1 MKVGI
6 IASLAQPH
14 ECYGFDN
21 IIGCDYGAFV
31 CAQAGLRMSIAV
43 GDFDSVTS
51 EQLALIHHYADEV
64 HTLSKDKDVS
74 DTEYALSLT
83 SVEDEVLIV
92 GGLGQRLDHEW
103 ANVLSLFKY
112 PHAKLIN
119 NQHIIFVV
127 NGQTTIKK
135 EKTYCSIFP
144 VTETIIS
151 MSGVKYP
158 LKDHRLR
165 ALDTLCLSNEII
177 HDEAI
182 IKVNQPVLVIL
193 SQ

>member
-14 ECYGFDN
+14 ECHGFDK

-43 GDFDSVTS
+43 GDFDSVTQ
-51 EQLALIHHYADEV
+51 EQTSLIHQYADDV

-83 SVEDEVLIV
+83 SSEDEVVIV

-112 PHAKLIN
+112 PHAHLMN
-119 NQHIIFVV
+119 DQHVIFVV
-127 NGQTTIKK
+127 DGKATIKK

-144 VTETIIS
+144 VVETVITIK
-151 MSGVKYP
+151 GVKYP
-158 LKDHRLR
+158 LDHHRLR

-177 HDEAI
+177 NDEAI
-182 IKVNQPVLVIL
+182 IEVNHPVLVIL

>member
-14 ECYGFDN
+14 ECHGFDK

-31 CAQAGLRMSIAV
+31 CAQTGIRMSIAV
-43 GDFDSVTS
+43 GDFDSVTLEELS
-51 EQLALIHHYADEV
+51 LIHHFADEV
-64 HTLSKDKDVS
+64 HTLPKDKDVS

-83 SVEDEVLIV
+83 FREDEVVIV

-103 ANVLSLFKY
+103 ANMLSLFKY
-112 PHAKLIN
+112 PHVKLKN
-119 NQHIIFVV
+119 DHHSIFVI
-127 NGQTTIKK
+127 NGTTTIKK
-135 EKTYCSIFP
+135 EKMYCSIFP
-144 VTETIIS
+144 VVETIITLK
-151 MSGVKYP
+151 GVKYP
-158 LKDHRLR
+158 LNHHTLR

-177 HDEAI
+177 SDEAYI
-182 IKVNQPVLVIL
+182 EVDHPVLVIL

>member
-1 MKVGI
+1 MRVGI

-14 ECYGFDN
+14 ECHGFDK

-31 CAQAGLRMSIAV
+31 CAQTGLRMSIAV
-43 GDFDSVTS
+43 GDFDSVTQ
-51 EQLALIHHYADEV
+51 EQLTLIHHYADKV
-64 HTLSKDKDVS
+64 HTLPKDKDVS

-83 SVEDEVLIV
+83 SSDDEVVIV

-103 ANVLSLFKY
+103 SNMLSLFKY
-112 PHAKLIN
+112 PHAKLKN
-119 NQHIIFVV
+119 DQHCIFVI

-144 VTETIIS
+144 VVETIITLK
-151 MSGVKYP
+151 GVKYP
-158 LKDHRLR
+158 LEHHVLR
-165 ALDTLCLSNEII
+165 ALDTLCLSNEIVSE
-177 HDEAI
+177 EAFI
-182 IKVNQPVLVIL
+182 EVNHPVLVIL